1 MKLLVD
7 MNLAPRWVSLL
18 TQADLEAVHWS
29 DIGAVGASDVEL
41 MTYAATNGYIVLTHD
56 LDFGTLLAVGQRSK
70 PSVVQLRAN
79 DVRPQIIGTAVL
91 TALAQ
96 MRVELEAG
104 ALVTVDVARTRVRVL
119 PLVRS

>member
-7 MNLAPRWVSLL
+7 MNLPPRG
-18 TQADLEAVHWS
+18 
-29 DIGAVGASDVEL
+29 I
-41 MTYAATNGYIVLTHD
+41 
-56 LDFGTLLAVGQRSK
+56 
-70 PSVVQLRAN
+70 
-79 DVRPQIIGTAVL
+79 AVL
-91 TALAQ
+91 TALVQ

>member
-96 MRVELEAG
+96 MRAELEAG